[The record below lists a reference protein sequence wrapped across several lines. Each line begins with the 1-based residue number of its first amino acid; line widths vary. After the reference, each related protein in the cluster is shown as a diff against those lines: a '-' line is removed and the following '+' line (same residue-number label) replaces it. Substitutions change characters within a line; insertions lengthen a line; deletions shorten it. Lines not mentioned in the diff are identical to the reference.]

1 MSSRSLGVVSLE
13 RFLAVERYRETHQA
27 PSTHPYRTA
36 ESGGRVGRVTREPW
50 RSNGTSGKAR

>member
-1 MSSRSLGVVSLE
+1 
-13 RFLAVERYRETHQA
+13 VERYRETHQA

-36 ESGGRVGRVTREPW
+36 ESGGRVGRVTLEPW

>member
-27 PSTHPYRTA
+27 PRPTPTGLPNQAAGTIRSP
-36 ESGGRVGRVTREPW
+36 GEPR

>member
-13 RFLAVERYRETHQA
+13 QFLAVERYRETHQA
-27 PSTHPYRTA
+27 PSTHPSRTA

-50 RSNGTSGKAR
+50 RSNCTSCKAR